1 MGGARLQLNSKHNK
15 MEQLQRLNQ
24 FRLDAERNFGELQ
37 HIRDRHMNSIGR
49 VDAKLDDYHNIMSA
63 IRAEMLLIITNNEAA
78 LEIEVLT
85 LFNSFDDQ
93 VLFTKINIPGFPS
106 IYKSFSGIDYV
117 FYNVS
122 RDELMNDFVLQGRL
136 KELVIEWLRNREEW
150 SGMFDQPFRNAE
162 QVMERFVNDEAVFHF
177 FKRRPIM
184 L

>member
-1 MGGARLQLNSKHNK
+1 

-24 FRLDAERNFGELQ
+24 FRLDAERNFDELQ
-37 HIRDRHMNSIGR
+37 HIRNRHMNSIGR
-49 VDAKLDDYHNIMSA
+49 VDAKLGDYFN
-63 IRAEMLLIITNNEAA
+63 IITALRGEILNAIVREDSG
-78 LEIEVLT
+78 LEIEVLNI
-85 LFNSFDDQ
+85 FN
-93 VLFTKINIPGFPS
+93 
-106 IYKSFSGIDYV
+106 
-117 FYNVS
+117 S
-122 RDELMNDFVLQGRL
+122 RDEQVLMAKICITGFPTIYKAFSPLDYNLYQVSKTDLMNDFVAQGRI

>member
-1 MGGARLQLNSKHNK
+1 
-15 MEQLQRLNQ
+15 MEQLKQLNA
-24 FRLDAERNFGELQ
+24 FRLEAEGNFDELQ
-37 HIRDRHMNSIGR
+37 QIRERHMNSLSR
-49 VDAKLDDYHNIMSA
+49 VDSKMDDYYNIISA
-63 IRAEMLLIITNNEAA
+63 IRTEMLQIITNNEAA

-85 LFNSFDDQ
+85 MFNSYDDQ
-93 VLFTKINIPGFPS
+93 VLFTKIDIPGFPS

-122 RDELMNDFVLQGRL
+122 RDELMNDFVLQGRM

-162 QVMERFVNDEAVFHF
+162 QVMERFLNDEAIFHF

>member
-1 MGGARLQLNSKHNK
+1 

-24 FRLDAERNFGELQ
+24 FRLDADSNYQELER
-37 HIRDRHMNSIGR
+37 IRERHMNSISR
-49 VDAKLDDYHNIMSA
+49 VDSKMDDYYNIISA
-63 IRAEMLLIITNNEAA
+63 IRTEILQIIASNEAA

-85 LFNSFDDQ
+85 MFNSYDDQ
-93 VLFTKINIPGFPS
+93 VLFTKIDIPGFPS
-106 IYKSFSGIDYV
+106 IYKAFSGIDYV

-136 KELVIEWLRNREEW
+136 KELAVEWLKDREEW
-150 SGMFDQPFRNAE
+150 SGMFDQPFANAE

>member
-1 MGGARLQLNSKHNK
+1 

-24 FRLDAERNFGELQ
+24 FRLDADSNYQELER
-37 HIRDRHMNSIGR
+37 IRERHMNSLSR
-49 VDAKLDDYHNIMSA
+49 VDSKLDDYYNIISA
-63 IRAEMLLIITNNEAA
+63 IRTEMLQIISNNEAT

-85 LFNSFDDQ
+85 MFNSHDDQ
-93 VLFTKINIPGFPS
+93 VLFTKIEIPGFPS
-106 IYKSFSGIDYV
+106 IYKAFSGIDYAL
-117 FYNVS
+117 YNVS
-122 RDELMNDFVLQGRL
+122 RAELMNDFVLQGRL

-150 SGMFDQPFRNAE
+150 AGMFNQPFANAE

>member
-1 MGGARLQLNSKHNK
+1 

-24 FRLDAERNFGELQ
+24 FRLDADSNYQELER
-37 HIRDRHMNSIGR
+37 IRERHMNSLSR
-49 VDAKLDDYHNIMSA
+49 VDSKLDDYYNIISA
-63 IRAEMLLIITNNEAA
+63 IRTEMLQIISNNEAT

-85 LFNSFDDQ
+85 MFNSHDDQ
-93 VLFTKINIPGFPS
+93 VLFAKIEIPGFPS
-106 IYKSFSGIDYV
+106 IYKAFSGIDYALN
-117 FYNVS
+117 NVS
-122 RDELMNDFVLQGRL
+122 RAELINDFVLQGRL

-150 SGMFDQPFRNAE
+150 AGMFNQPFANAE

>member
-1 MGGARLQLNSKHNK
+1 

-24 FRLDAERNFGELQ
+24 FRVDAERNFGELQ
-37 HIRDRHMNSIGR
+37 HIRERHMNSIGH
-49 VDAKLDDYHNIMSA
+49 VDTKMDDYHNIISA
-63 IRAEMLLIITNNEAA
+63 IRTEMLQIIANNEAA

-85 LFNSFDDQ
+85 MYNLYDDQ
-93 VLFTKINIPGFPS
+93 VLFTKIDIPGFPS
-106 IYKSFSGIDYV
+106 IYKSFSGIDYAL
-117 FYNVS
+117 YNVS

-136 KELVIEWLRNREEW
+136 KELAVDWLRNREEW
-150 SGMFDQPFRNAE
+150 SGMFDQHFRNAE

>member
-1 MGGARLQLNSKHNK
+1 
-15 MEQLQRLNQ
+15 MESLARLNQ

-49 VDAKLDDYHNIMSA
+49 VDAKLDDYHNIIAA

-85 LFNSFDDQ
+85 MFNSLNDQ
-93 VLFTKINIPGFPS
+93 VLFVKIDIPGFPS
-106 IYKSFSGIDYV
+106 IYKLFSGIDYALH
-117 FYNVS
+117 NVS

-150 SGMFDQPFRNAE
+150 SGMFDQPFANAE
-162 QVMERFVNDEAVFHF
+162 RVLERFLNSEAVFHF
-177 FKRRPIM
+177 FQRRPIM
-184 L
+184 I

>member
-24 FRLDAERNFGELQ
+24 FRLDAERNFGELH

-49 VDAKLDDYHNIMSA
+49 LDAKLDDYHNFMSA

-85 LFNSFDDQ
+85 MFNSYDDQ
-93 VLFTKINIPGFPS
+93 VLFTKIDIPGFPS

-150 SGMFDQPFRNAE
+150 SGMFDQPFANAE
-162 QVMERFVNDEAVFHF
+162 QVMERFVNDEAVSHF